1 MISALTSTSNSAA
14 TPSTVASTGS
24 ASSSVQNDAMGK
36 DAFLKLLVAQLKYQN
51 PLSPMDGT
59 QFIAQTAQLTMVE
72 RLEEISKL
80 TNQATAA
87 ANSQAAAS
95 LVGRTIA
102 FDNGTSLVEGVVTAA
117 KLNGGA
123 PVLTVGKTDV
133 ALGLVRE
140 VRTTPTTATP
150 TAATPTA
157 ATPTTATPTTATP
170 TTHGD
175 MDVTGPKAASAA
187 EPSPVAETTGTSSA
201 R

>member
-157 ATPTTATPTTATP
+157 TPTTATPTTATP

-175 MDVTGPKAASAA
+175 TDVTGPKAASAA